1 MFIKKIYSGIV
12 FSFLLLMLIT
22 LTTAGC
28 KDNSTDTYNGGGSST
43 PPDDQVWMQNT
54 SFNAKNKTITAGTKI
69 TWVNKDSFNHTVTS
83 GTAGNPDGLFDS
95 GSLGSGGTFSYTFT
109 TAGTYNYYCRI
120 HQSVMTG
127 KIVVQ

>member
-1 MFIKKIYSGIV
+1 MIYRKIYSGLV
-12 FSFLLLMLIT
+12 FSVLLLVLIA
-22 LTTAGC
+22 LAASGC
-28 KDNSTDTYNGGGSST
+28 KDNATGTNNGGGST

-54 SFNAKNKTITAGTKI
+54 KFNPQNKTISVGTKI

-95 GSLGSGGTFSYTFT
+95 GTLGSGGTFSYTFN
-109 TAGTYNYYCRI
+109 TAGSFNYYCQI

-127 KIVVQ
+127 KIIVQ

>member
-1 MFIKKIYSGIV
+1 MIYRKIYFGLF
-12 FSFLLLMLIT
+12 FSVLLLVLIA
-22 LTTAGC
+22 LVTAGC
-28 KDNSTDTYNGGGSST
+28 KDNATDYNNGGSST

-54 SFNAKNKTITAGTKI
+54 NFNVKNKTIAAGTKI

-95 GSLGSGGTFSYTFT
+95 GTLGSGGMFSYTFT

-120 HQSVMTG
+120 HQSTMSG